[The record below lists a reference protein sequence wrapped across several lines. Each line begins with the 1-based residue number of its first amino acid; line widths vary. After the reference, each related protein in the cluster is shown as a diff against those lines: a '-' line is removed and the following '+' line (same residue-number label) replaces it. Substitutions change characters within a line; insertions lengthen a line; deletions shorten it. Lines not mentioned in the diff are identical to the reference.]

1 MKKLLYWLSSVV
13 LAGWTL
19 TVHAQDV
26 WTYEVIGS
34 NNQPIITFQPPM
46 DLTYPPEGMSMPIA
60 DASERRGVV
69 LTPQEAAARLRAPK
83 LIIMLIPSQV
93 ADRRRYGISP

>member
-1 MKKLLYWLSSVV
+1 MKKSLQWLSCLL
-13 LAGWTL
+13 LAGL
-19 TVHAQDV
+19 PMSVHAQDV
-26 WTYEVIGS
+26 WTYQVIGAD
-34 NNQPIITFQPPM
+34 NQTRISFQPPI
-46 DLTYPPEGMSMPIA
+46 DLTYPPEGTPMPVA
-60 DASERRGVV
+60 DVSERRGVL

>member
-13 LAGWTL
+13 LAGWTV

-34 NNQPIITFQPPM
+34 NNQPNITFQPLM
-46 DLTYPPEGMSMPIA
+46 DLTYPPAGMPMPIA
-60 DASERRGVV
+60 DAGDRRGVV
-69 LTPQEAAARLRAPK
+69 LTPQEAAARLNAPK
-83 LIIMLIPSQV
+83 LIIMLIPAQV
-93 ADRRRYGISP
+93 AERRRYAISP

>member
-34 NNQPIITFQPPM
+34 NNQPIITFQPLR
-46 DLTYPPEGMSMPIA
+46 DLTYPPEGMPMPIA

-69 LTPQEAAARLRAPK
+69 ITPQEAAARLNAPK
-83 LIIMLIPSQV
+83 LIIMLIPASV
-93 ADRRRYGISP
+93 ADRRRYSISP